1 MQHEMSIV
9 VALYF
14 ICAYYWHSDYSP
26 GPGYYSGCIYLGR
39 IQCRV
44 WIRTISYPL
53 KRWFDD
59 QMQANIHDT
68 VTMDRLGFLP
78 AY

>member
-14 ICAYYWHSDYSP
+14 ICAYYWHSDYSL

-53 KRWFDD
+53 GR
-59 QMQANIHDT
+59 
-68 VTMDRLGFLP
+68 
-78 AY
+78 